1 MERERERITTK
12 WTFFLGCIDVDVDP
26 FFVWAGS
33 RSVPSLLLCA
43 LPLDSSKFLFSLSLS
58 LTLCVWSTCGE
69 GWGCGT
75 ARDEDLLFRPGLFER
90 TTSHCPYLFCV
101 LESKNQERERRV
113 KSRGVYLSF
122 WNQCH
127 FQSKTLIINSIII
140 AL

>member
-1 MERERERITTK
+1 MLMLTP
-12 WTFFLGCIDVDVDP
+12 FLCGPAAGQCPVCCYAP
-26 FFVWAGS
+26 FPWIP
-33 RSVPSLLLCA
+33 PS
-43 LPLDSSKFLFSLSLS
+43 FYSLSLS